1 MKPGT
6 VAVITLA
13 LVLSACSAS
22 SSTTE
27 TDKKES
33 KKEKS
38 AAEFEQTAA
47 LIESGSYQF
56 AVRSATPSGG
66 KTIQITSLYTM
77 KAMDGTYEAHL
88 PYFGRMYSGGYGD
101 GGSVEF
107 NGEPEKLQVTRKDS
121 KNKISVAFSIQSDSE
136 KFDINLELGPSGY
149 GNLVISSPKRQ
160 PVTYYGIVSAI
171 ED

>member
-1 MKPGT
+1 MKQGIIG
-6 VAVITLA
+6 VITLT

-66 KTIQITSLYTM
+66 KTIQITSLYVLRA
-77 KAMDGTYEAHL
+77 KEGNYEAYI
-88 PYFGRMYSGGYGD
+88 PYYGRAYSASYGVGGG
-101 GGSVEF
+101 VEF
-107 NGEPEKLQVTRKDS
+107 NGEPE
-121 KNKISVAFSIQSDSE
+121 
-136 KFDINLELGPSGY
+136 NLEISRKENKSNIAVEFTIMSGTDKITVNLEVGSSGF
-149 GNLVISSPKRQ
+149 GNLLISNPRRQ
-160 PVTYYGIVSAI
+160 PISYYGLVSAL